1 MEESFSLLDVTK
13 LSIGDRQYTVSVG
26 DKEAVSQLFYC
37 YKDEKKGVIPGGN
50 WQCDSDRLGRPFAH
64 SIVISEAVPTESAY
78 ADFDGV
84 DHDPAPGE
92 AAYRFETPLLASRC
106 WNRVQEGGG
115 EEGDEGSEG
124 EEGKGKEEEN
134 IEEVRL

>member
-50 WQCDSDRLGRPFAH
+50 WQCDSDRLGRPFAN

-84 DHDPAPGE
+84 GHDLPPVKQLTGLKLRYLPPG
-92 AAYRFETPLLASRC
+92 AGIVC
-106 WNRVQEGGG
+106 
-115 EEGDEGSEG
+115 
-124 EEGKGKEEEN
+124 KKEEEKK
-134 IEEVRL
+134 ETKEVKEKKEKGKKKKASKK

>member
-13 LSIGDRQYTVSVG
+13 LSIGDKQYTVSVG

-37 YKDEKKGVIPGGN
+37 YKDEKKGVIPGEN
-50 WQCDSDRLGRPFAH
+50 WQCDSDGLGRPFAH

-84 DHDPAPGE
+84 GHDLPPVKQLTGLKLRYLPPGAGIVCKKE
-92 AAYRFETPLLASRC
+92 ETKETKE
-106 WNRVQEGGG
+106 VKEKK
-115 EEGDEGSEG
+115 E
-124 EEGKGKEEEN
+124 KGKKKKASKK
-134 IEEVRL
+134 